1 MIYITLFGGLIF
13 LANSIFYRQLTPSYL
28 ATMFWSVQVIIAI
41 IFIND
46 SFYGL
51 HDALIWLWFVLFSC
65 LLFGIDTNVKRKNI
79 ALNVSIDIIKARKG
93 IIVQCLLAY
102 ICVVLNINAHGFDFH
117 SFLSLNSLAEANN
130 EMAINRYS
138 GTEGGSFLAQLLL
151 MFVYSSCISVGYLK
165 GFSDEK
171 LIKLI
176 LMAIVPSILIVFSL
190 NTKAVFLTSV
200 IFLLVGYVVGIKT
213 SKKTIEL
220 NTVKIIKLIAIL
232 IIPICILVFSMML
245 RIGSVDIPTFEIVM
259 HKFISYSLA
268 HIPAFCY
275 WFQNNIAIEYSLGEK
290 TFIGP
295 LSILGINER
304 IQGVYS
310 DFWSDGNLMTNVYS
324 YFRGLIE
331 DFGMI
336 GGALAFVIIVMMGNY
351 AYKGYLSGGNKNI
364 CITVLTFVYCFIF
377 FWPVSLC
384 TYVSLIASF
393 FCFFIFLKTSMVFSD
408 DKR

>member
-1 MIYITLFGGLIF
+1 MIYITLFGGLIL

-190 NTKAVFLTSV
+190 NTKAVFLTCV

-213 SKKTIEL
+213 SKKLL
-220 NTVKIIKLIAIL
+220 N
-232 IIPICILVFSMML
+232 
-245 RIGSVDIPTFEIVM
+245 
-259 HKFISYSLA
+259 
-268 HIPAFCY
+268 
-275 WFQNNIAIEYSLGEK
+275 
-290 TFIGP
+290 
-295 LSILGINER
+295 
-304 IQGVYS
+304 
-310 DFWSDGNLMTNVYS
+310 
-324 YFRGLIE
+324 
-331 DFGMI
+331 
-336 GGALAFVIIVMMGNY
+336 
-351 AYKGYLSGGNKNI
+351 
-364 CITVLTFVYCFIF
+364 
-377 FWPVSLC
+377 
-384 TYVSLIASF
+384 
-393 FCFFIFLKTSMVFSD
+393 
-408 DKR
+408 